1 MAFGIGRSKSHR
13 EQLPDLPDEW
23 VGWLE
28 AGVEFE
34 GKMKVPAGLIR
45 LNARFKGE
53 IASEGAVVV
62 HDQAEVVGNIQAK
75 VVSITGKVK
84 GTLHA
89 TERLEIKEHGIVL
102 GDIYTPCLLVDP
114 GAFFDGQCHMPAPEA
129 IAQASS
135 SMEPNE
141 NGKIPILRIQYAN
154 SAEKE
159 NSNPKPLVP
168 NPESLTRSPE

>member
-1 MAFGIGRSKSHR
+1 MEKKPRLVHSVKGCSYTLITNHGFEEGKMAFGIGKSTSHR
-13 EQLPDLPDEW
+13 AELSDLPDDW

-28 AGVEFE
+28 AGVELE
-34 GKMKVPAGLIR
+34 GKMKVAAGLIR

-62 HDQAEVVGNIQAK
+62 HDQGEVEGDIQAK

-114 GAFFDGQCHMPAPEA
+114 GGFFDGQCHMPAPEP
-129 IAQASS
+129 IARTPSNADT
-135 SMEPNE
+135 
-141 NGKIPILRIQYAN
+141 K
-154 SAEKE
+154 EK
-159 NSNPKPLVP
+159 
-168 NPESLTRSPE
+168 T